1 MSNFITKIRL
11 RLKMALARNCALL
24 FICVEDFMLYDYAQ
38 MNFELRILQIQKL
51 PYPPVRKSAVDSYKA
66 KQGLYKTP
74 TCGAYVV
81 IAIKTCV
88 NCLVKALLALEEQR
102 Q

>member
-1 MSNFITKIRL
+1 MQ
-11 RLKMALARNCALL
+11 
-24 FICVEDFMLYDYAQ
+24 YDYAQ
-38 MNFELRILQIQKL
+38 MNFELWILQIQKL
-51 PYPPVRKSAVDSYKA
+51 PYPPVRKSAVDSLKA
-66 KQGLYKTP
+66 KQGVYKTP
-74 TCGAYVV
+74 TYGAYVV